1 MYYFIFVIALS
12 QSKGMDMTVQPR
24 SKKSVIKKLKASTKK
39 GEKITTITQE
49 NPLSKGKY
57 HECQDML

>member
-12 QSKGMDMTVQPR
+12 QSKGMDMAVQPR

-39 GEKITTITQE
+39 GKKITTITQE